1 MRKDKLK
8 LGGEAGVEPSKG
20 GKKKVA
26 AIMVFIIGVIAL
38 VVGIVFLVISLNQGP
53 TIEDGE
59 YLVTAGEW
67 ALNDGTNCGANG
79 AGTNCVPSVIWDF
92 TEIGKGTLTTNGHV
106 NDYDFIWALEDGR
119 LLIETDWLYTL
130 EDEYNYKLDRE
141 AGVLTLQNGDKTVTL
156 LAIPNTEE

>member
-20 GKKKVA
+20 DKKKVA
-26 AIMVFIIGVIAL
+26 AIMVFIIGVIML

-67 ALNDGTNCGANG
+67 ALNDGTNC
-79 AGTNCVPSVIWDF
+79 VPSVIWDF

-106 NDYDFIWALEDGR
+106 NDYNFIWALEDGR